1 MCVDT
6 PLGFFEKKSICHE
19 TDRPSLMMI
28 RQWIW
33 PQIKVKVHYPMV
45 DHTGCQKI
53 YDTNTNHNLL
63 KSVGTGK
70 IGKNLEPG
78 RVA

>member
-1 MCVDT
+1 
-6 PLGFFEKKSICHE
+6 
-19 TDRPSLMMI
+19 
-28 RQWIW
+28 
-33 PQIKVKVHYPMV
+33 MV